1 MLIIPAEE
9 LAQDLAQDQSTV
21 EARNVKNFLHLLRS
35 QNVIIMLNKP
45 HDHDEKG
52 HEKLSADQD
61 FKCDPITKNI
71 LMKSVNQHILLLQN
85 IFFVL
90 VFCFHLFQIC

>member
-21 EARNVKNFLHLLRS
+21 EARNVKNFLHLLQS

-45 HDHDEKG
+45 HDHGEKG
-52 HEKLSADQD
+52 HED

-71 LMKSVNQHILLLQN
+71 LMKSVNQHILFLQN
-85 IFFVL
+85 IFVVL